1 MIKAIIVFLI
11 MSALIIGIFLSP
23 WLVKQWQIHLT
34 RKPFPA
40 HWTRI
45 IEQKVPIYSYLPPH
59 LRQRLQGHIQ
69 IFLALKQFIGCG
81 GLQVT
86 EEMKVII
93 ATQACLLL
101 LNERGKYFPK
111 LQSILVYPNAYV
123 IKNTSSVS
131 THIVEEKQEV
141 RLGESWSRDQL
152 VLSWEQIEQDL
163 LYANDGHNLILHE
176 FAHQL
181 DSEDG
186 HANGVPRLPKK
197 SDYATWSSIMGT
209 EYQQLCED
217 VSRGRKT
224 TLYAYGATAPAEFF
238 SVATETFFEKPHAL
252 LKKHSELYNILRNYY
267 QLDPVQWS

>member
-1 MIKAIIVFLI
+1 MFKAIIVFLI
-11 MSALIIGIFLSP
+11 MFALIVGIFLSP
-23 WLVKQWQIHLT
+23 WLVTQWQKRLIK
-34 RKPFPA
+34 RPFPS
-40 HWTRI
+40 HWSRI
-45 IEQKVPIYSYLPPH
+45 IEQKVPIYSYLSPA

-69 IFLALKQFIGCG
+69 VFLALKQFIGCG

-86 EEMKVII
+86 EEMRVII

-111 LQSILVYPNAYV
+111 LKSILVYPNAYV
-123 IKNTSSVS
+123 IKNTRSVS
-131 THIVEEKQEV
+131 SHIVEEKQEV

-152 VLSWEQIEQDL
+152 VLSWAQIEQDI
-163 LYANDGHNLILHE
+163 LYPNDGHNLILHE

-186 HANGVPRLPKK
+186 HANGVPRLPKRL
-197 SDYATWSSIMGT
+197 DYGTWSSIMGI

-238 SVATETFFEKPHAL
+238 SVATETFFEKPHSL
-252 LKKHSELYNILRNYY
+252 LKNHAELYNILRNYY